1 MDFFAANPAELAA
14 FAAALLATGAVA
26 GVLAGLLGVGGGIV
40 IVPILYNL
48 LPFLGVQESAL
59 MHVAIGTSLAT
70 IIPTSIVS
78 ARAHFK
84 RGSLDLG
91 LIKSWWPAVG
101 AGALIGAWFGSGAD
115 ARVLTGIFGVV
126 AVLVSINMATRK
138 DGTFIRDGLPG
149 GIVKHLIGFVLG
161 GVSVTMGIGGGTLGV
176 PTLSAF
182 NFPIR
187 RAVGTASLLGL
198 VIAIP
203 GTIAFI
209 ASGIGHPDLPP
220 LSIGYANMIGFAM
233 IVPTTMLMAPVGA
246 KIANTINARALRI
259 AFAVFLAITAAR
271 MLYATARSFG
281 LV

>member
-70 IIPTSIVS
+70 IVPTSIVS
-78 ARAHFK
+78 ARAHYK
-84 RGSLDLG
+84 RGSLDLD

-101 AGALIGAWFGSGAD
+101 AGH
-115 ARVLTGIFGVV
+115 ARKLCDI
-126 AVLVSINMATRK
+126 AVLVSLNMATRK

-149 GIVKHLIGFVLG
+149 GIVKQLIGFVLG
-161 GVSVTMGIGGGTLGV
+161 GISVTMGIGGGTLGV

-209 ASGIGHPDLPP
+209 ASGIGNPDLPP

-271 MLYATARSFG
+271 MLYATAKSFG
-281 LV
+281 LM

>member
-70 IIPTSIVS
+70 IVPTSIVS
-78 ARAHFK
+78 ARAHYK
-84 RGSLDLG
+84 RGSLDLD

-101 AGALIGAWFGSGAD
+101 AGALIGAWLGSGAD

-126 AVLVSINMATRK
+126 AVLVSLNMATRK

-149 GIVKHLIGFVLG
+149 GIVKQLIGFVLG
-161 GVSVTMGIGGGTLGV
+161 GISVTMGIGGGTLGV

-182 NFPIR
+182 GSRDRDPR
-187 RAVGTASLLGL
+187 HHCVYRVGHRQSRLAAAQHWLRQHDRFRDDRTHDHA
-198 VIAIP
+198 
-203 GTIAFI
+203 
-209 ASGIGHPDLPP
+209 D
-220 LSIGYANMIGFAM
+220 
-233 IVPTTMLMAPVGA
+233 GA
-246 KIANTINARALRI
+246 CGRKDRQHH
-259 AFAVFLAITAAR
+259 
-271 MLYATARSFG
+271 
-281 LV
+281 